1 VLGKYP
7 DRIKRGRPNLARKC
21 YNPVKGQGFIS
32 LKFMENT
39 PSREKNLC
47 DCIHHQIIPV
57 LIMVFGGLFLLLRFY
72 IITEELVSLVWPIL
86 VIGAGAVKFRER
98 TCRCC

>member
-1 VLGKYP
+1 
-7 DRIKRGRPNLARKC
+7 
-21 YNPVKGQGFIS
+21 
-32 LKFMENT
+32 
-39 PSREKNLC
+39 
-47 DCIHHQIIPV
+47 
-57 LIMVFGGLFLLLRFY
+57 MVFGGLFLLLRFY